1 MLLPEDDEW
10 EDLEEDLPED
20 REEDLAEDLEE
31 DLEEDL
37 DDDLDLY
44 LAVEDD
50 VLVRY
55 LVGELSEDLY
65 LLFTSLLLYF
75 TSLFL

>member
-1 MLLPEDDEW
+1 M
-10 EDLEEDLPED
+10 PED

-31 DLEEDL
+31 DLEEDLDDDL

>member
-1 MLLPEDDEW
+1 MLLPEDDDRE
-10 EDLEEDLPED
+10 EPDFVEDFPEDLEDALEVDLEEDP
-20 REEDLAEDLEE
+20 
-31 DLEEDL
+31 
-37 DDDLDLY
+37 DDDLDWY
-44 LAVEDD
+44 LALEDD

-55 LVGELSEDLY
+55 VVGERSEDLY